1 MFNLLSAEF
10 YKLRKGKALF
20 VGLLIVAVLVV
31 MLYVSLMMID
41 KINSGEVSNGTG
53 GVIVFE
59 NGETVAGE
67 LGTESMMQKIGI
79 AGVLQQI
86 FSGHFVGLIL
96 AVIVSIFV
104 VREFGT
110 GAIKNLVGKG
120 YSRST
125 IFLSKL
131 LSTVVLSILFQVA
144 AAMIAILIG
153 IPFLGSEGFSI
164 INWTDIA
171 IYTGLQILFG
181 ITAAGI
187 FVLMGELTRNLAA
200 AIAVSIGVLLFST
213 SATALLDLLCHQVG
227 FEPTKYWFL
236 DLMSSCPLTEF
247 DTEFLVRSVLVSIVW
262 FVVAAVLGVL
272 HFQRADVK

>member
-79 AGVLQQI
+79 DGVLQQI

-131 LSTVVLSILFQVA
+131 LSTVVLSMVFQVA
-144 AAMIAILIG
+144 AAMISILIG
-153 IPFLGSEGFSI
+153 IPFLGSEGLSI

>member
-20 VGLLIVAVLVV
+20 VGLLIVAALVI

-144 AAMIAILIG
+144 AAMISILIG
-153 IPFLGSEGFSI
+153 IPFLGSEGLSI

>member
-144 AAMIAILIG
+144 AAMISILIG
-153 IPFLGSEGFSI
+153 IPFLGSEGLSI

>member
-20 VGLLIVAVLVV
+20 VGLLIVAALVV

-41 KINSGEVSNGTG
+41 KINSGEISNGTG

-79 AGVLQQI
+79 DGVLQQI

-131 LSTVVLSILFQVA
+131 LSTVVLSMVFQVA
-144 AAMIAILIG
+144 AAMISILIG
-153 IPFLGSEGFSI
+153 IPFLGSEGLSI

>member
-20 VGLLIVAVLVV
+20 VGLLIVAALVV

-144 AAMIAILIG
+144 AAMISILIG
-153 IPFLGSEGFSI
+153 IPFLGSEGLSI

>member
-1 MFNLLSAEF
+1 M
-10 YKLRKGKALF
+10 
-20 VGLLIVAVLVV
+20 GLLIVAVLVV

-153 IPFLGSEGFSI
+153 IPFLGSEGLSI

>member
-20 VGLLIVAVLVV
+20 VGLLIVAALVV

-41 KINSGEVSNGTG
+41 KINSGEISNGTG

-79 AGVLQQI
+79 DGVLQQI

-131 LSTVVLSILFQVA
+131 LSTVVLSMVFQVA
-144 AAMIAILIG
+144 AAMISILIG
-153 IPFLGSEGFSI
+153 IPFLGSEGLSI

-213 SATALLDLLCHQVG
+213 SATALLDLLCHQIG

>member
-20 VGLLIVAVLVV
+20 VGLLIVAALVV

-41 KINSGEVSNGTG
+41 KINSGEISNGTG

-79 AGVLQQI
+79 DGVLQQI

-131 LSTVVLSILFQVA
+131 LSTVVLSMVFQVA
-144 AAMIAILIG
+144 AAMISILIG
-153 IPFLGSEGFSI
+153 IPFLGSEGLSI

-171 IYTGLQILFG
+171 IQGCRFCLELRLQGF
-181 ITAAGI
+181 
-187 FVLMGELTRNLAA
+187 
-200 AIAVSIGVLLFST
+200 
-213 SATALLDLLCHQVG
+213 LC
-227 FEPTKYWFL
+227 
-236 DLMSSCPLTEF
+236 
-247 DTEFLVRSVLVSIVW
+247 
-262 FVVAAVLGVL
+262 
-272 HFQRADVK
+272 

>member
-153 IPFLGSEGFSI
+153 IPFLGSEGLSI

-171 IYTGLQILFG
+171 IYTGLQIRFG